1 MEIERKYLV
10 RELPADLD
18 SYPHVEI
25 EQGYLCTSP
34 TLRIRRMGD
43 AYILTVKERIPQSNP
58 DHLRITY
65 GSHSDH
71 LRTSTAAAIVNREE
85 EFSLSA
91 DNYNLLKSKCDGNLV
106 CKTRYRIPLSISS
119 SHLPGSVGD
128 TACDRSG
135 AKIGEGDRSEGVV
148 EEYVAELD
156 LFHGLHEG
164 LRLVEVE
171 FPTTEA
177 ADRFTPPSW
186 FGPDV
191 SSDSRYRNSWL
202 AFNNS

>member
-18 SYPHVEI
+18 SHPHVEI

-43 AYILTVKERIPQSNP
+43 AYILTVKERLPDNRSHPTHIPF
-58 DHLRITY
+58 
-65 GSHSDH
+65 
-71 LRTSTAAAIVNREE
+71 TSRSLPTHTPPAIVNREE
-85 EFSLSA
+85 EFTLSA
-91 DNYNLLKSKCDGNLV
+91 DKYNHLKNKCDGLLV
-106 CKTRYRIPLSISS
+106 SKTRYRIP
-119 SHLPGSVGD
+119 VG
-128 TACDRSG
+128 
-135 AKIGEGDRSEGVV
+135 
-148 EEYVAELD
+148 EYTAELD
-156 LFHGLHEG
+156 IFHGAHEG

-186 FGPDV
+186 FGSDV
-191 SSDSRYRNSWL
+191 SADHRYRNSWL
-202 AFNNS
+202 AYNRF

>member
-43 AYILTVKERIPQSNP
+43 AYILTVKEKVRG
-58 DHLRITY
+58 T
-65 GSHSDH
+65 
-71 LRTSTAAAIVNREE
+71 TSAIVNREE

-91 DNYNLLKSKCDGNLV
+91 DKYNLLKSKCDGNFV
-106 CKTRYRIPLSISS
+106 SKTRYRIPLGGG
-119 SHLPGSVGD
+119 L
-128 TACDRSG
+128 T
-135 AKIGEGDRSEGVV
+135 
-148 EEYVAELD
+148 AELD
-156 LFHGLHEG
+156 LFHGPHEG

-177 ADRFTPPSW
+177 ADRFTPPAW

-191 SSDSRYRNSWL
+191 STDPRYRNSYL
-202 AFNNS
+202 AHNTL